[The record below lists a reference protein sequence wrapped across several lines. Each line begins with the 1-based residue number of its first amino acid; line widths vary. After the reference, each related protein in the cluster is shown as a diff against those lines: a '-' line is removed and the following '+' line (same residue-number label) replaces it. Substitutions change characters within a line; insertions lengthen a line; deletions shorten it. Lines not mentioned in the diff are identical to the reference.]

1 MKNTSSFESFLKEY
15 ANEEWILF
23 LKKHNVLKTYKK
35 GEAIFVEGGPVSG
48 VYFINHGKIK
58 IASLYESNHER
69 IMRLSNVGD
78 FVGHRA
84 LYTPTS
90 PISATALVDSELIY
104 IPKDIFIRF
113 ISANPNVALY
123 LIEFISKDLHD
134 TEERM
139 KCMIH
144 HEVIVRIANI
154 ICMLIDAYGFSNK
167 DPKKLEYMLS
177 RKDIA
182 SFAGTTYESVIRNLN
197 NLEELKLI
205 KIDKKNIIVPNED
218 ALRKFISKSTR

>member
-1 MKNTSSFESFLKEY
+1 MKNLPNFEFFLAKY
-15 ANEEWILF
+15 ASEEWILL
-23 LKKHNVLKTYKK
+23 LKNHYKIKIYKK
-35 GEAIFVEGGPVSG
+35 NEIIIAEGDPVQG
-48 VYFINHGKIK
+48 VYFICRGKIK
-58 IASLYESNHER
+58 ISSLYELDHER
-69 IMRLSNVGD
+69 IMRLSNTGD
-78 FVGHRA
+78 LVGHRA

-90 PISATALVDSELIY
+90 PISATALEDSELIY

-113 ISANPNVALY
+113 ISANPKFALF

-139 KCMIH
+139 KSMIH
-144 HEVIVRIANI
+144 HEVIVRIANL
-154 ICMLIDAYGFSNK
+154 ICMLIDAYGFSSK

-205 KIDKKNIIVPNED
+205 KIDKKNLIIPSED
-218 ALRKFISKSTR
+218 ALRKFITKSTR